1 VGGAMLSGD
10 NLPGLPLLHQCRT
23 RQCCEHGT
31 GDLLQQELGLREM
44 LFWPLLRFGTACDP
58 SSLA

>member
-1 VGGAMLSGD
+1 MLSGD
-10 NLPGLPLLHQCRT
+10 NLPDLPVLQQCRT
-23 RQCCEHGT
+23 RRCCEQGT
-31 GDLLQQELGLREM
+31 GVLLQQELGQREM